1 MSGLTATFRNACA
14 EAVAKPAALASQM
27 AVMIV
32 NDGVWVVFWVL
43 FFNRVGTLGGWD
55 RDGIILLQAVL
66 TTAGGL
72 SLGVFANARR
82 VGSMAVEG
90 GLDAVL
96 ALPVAPLPFLLLRR
110 IEPVNMG
117 DLAFGI
123 VLFAV
128 AGHPTPAR
136 TLVFVLVV
144 LASATLLTGFLV
156 LTGALAFFI
165 GRSESGELGFHSM
178 LLLGAYPVDVFAG
191 AIRIL
196 LFTVVPA
203 AFVSAVPA
211 RLIIDFD
218 AGRALALTTASAA
231 FAIAATA
238 TFTLGLRRYTSGSIW
253 TRA

>member
-1 MSGLTATFRNACA
+1 LSGLGATFRNACA

-32 NDGVWVVFWVL
+32 NDAVWVLFWVL
-43 FFNRVGTLGGWD
+43 FFQRVGTLGGWD
-55 RDGIILLQAVL
+55 ADRILLLQAVL

-82 VGSMAVEG
+82 VGTMAVEG
-90 GLDAVL
+90 DLDAVL

-123 VLFAV
+123 LLFAV

-144 LASATLLTGFLV
+144 LASAVLLTSFLV
-156 LTGALAFFI
+156 LTGALAFFL
-165 GRSESGELGFHSM
+165 GRSESGELGFHAM
-178 LLLGAYPVDVFAG
+178 LLLGAYPVDLFAG
-191 AIRIL
+191 AIRVV
-196 LFTVVPA
+196 LFTVIPA
-203 AFVSAVPA
+203 AFISAVPA
-211 RLIIDFD
+211 RLIDDFD
-218 AGRALALTTASAA
+218 PGRALALGGIAGA
-231 FAIAATA
+231 FALAATV

-253 TRA
+253 ASL